1 MIKRFSRPAQGIG
14 GIAEKGGAQRNLEVL
29 EASGQGTFT
38 RHHGRPLQLR
48 GALGT
53 AQERIRPIP
62 DRKCG
67 LFGFMQR
74 HNLIVPDEGNAI
86 RAFFHFDRHKR
97 GVPVLFKPRLRT
109 DQLALP
115 AMKPIVCVVNPNLQ
129 AAVFSSA
136 C

>member
-1 MIKRFSRPAQGIG
+1 MIKRFSRPARGIG

-67 LFGFMQR
+67 LCGSLFFGLLTECFD
-74 HNLIVPDEGNAI
+74 LDE
-86 RAFFHFDRHKR
+86 H
-97 GVPVLFKPRLRT
+97 VLCLVGWQSFEDSVEP
-109 DQLALP
+109 
-115 AMKPIVCVVNPNLQ
+115 
-129 AAVFSSA
+129 
-136 C
+136 